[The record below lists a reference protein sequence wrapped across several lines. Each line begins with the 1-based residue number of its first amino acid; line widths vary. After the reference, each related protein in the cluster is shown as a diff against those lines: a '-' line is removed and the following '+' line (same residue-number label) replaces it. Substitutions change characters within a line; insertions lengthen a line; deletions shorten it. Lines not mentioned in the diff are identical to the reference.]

1 MGTTHVHLGNLLL
14 QSLPEDEQDYVLHR
28 GELVDLVCGA
38 AVYEA
43 GAVIDSLYF
52 PTNGLVS
59 LLGQSQEGHTIE
71 LATVACEGF
80 LGLPRL
86 FGKATQPLRC
96 LVQQPG
102 RAYRVPAELLQH
114 RHLLSWSHAL
124 QHYADYRMAELA
136 QLALCN
142 QFHTVPQR
150 LCRWLL
156 TASDRTSSARLQGTH
171 ETLSSLLGCSRP
183 VVSKLVHGLRVK
195 RYLRY
200 QRGSLVL
207 QNRRGLAA
215 QACRCYRTLRAVR
228 ADYLVEIGASPDAA
242 CPAPSHHAA

>member
-1 MGTTHVHLGNLLL
+1 MGASDLRRGNLLL
-14 QSLPEDEQDYVLHR
+14 QSLPEHERDYVVRH
-28 GELVDLVCGA
+28 GELVDLVPGA

-59 LLGQSQEGHTIE
+59 ILGQSQEGHTIE
-71 LATVACEGF
+71 LASVACEGF

-86 FGKATQPLRC
+86 FDKTTQPLRC

-114 RHLLSWSHAL
+114 RGLLSWTRAL
-124 QHYADYRMAELA
+124 QSYADYRMAELA

-142 QFHTVPQR
+142 QFHTVTQR

-183 VVSKLVHGLRVK
+183 VVSKLTHALRVK
-195 RYLRY
+195 RYIRY
-200 QRGSLVL
+200 RRGSLVL
-207 QNRRGLAA
+207 QNRRGLEA
-215 QACRCYRTLRAVR
+215 QACQCYRALKSVR
-228 ADYLVEIGASPDAA
+228 ADFLAEIGASPNAA
-242 CPAPSHHAA
+242 CPAPSHHA